1 MIINVLY
8 DIKATKTRLFTTKT
22 RSNNLEILYKSDK
35 NSVFFHIKATKTR
48 QKSDIAFFCVAFLKD
63 ICHKYTV
70 SMKKTDITL
79 WQDNLLTIA
88 RYDMTPLEKNIL
100 YMVMSQIKKEDKV
113 GSTYFVSA
121 RELMDRTKEEID
133 FSLFRK
139 ATKSLVSRAFETTL
153 PNGDL
158 LQASFVAAA
167 RYHKGK
173 GLIEI
178 EISRFVLP
186 FYLELKEKFT
196 TFQLNAALNLNS
208 KYAKRLYEMLS
219 MYKAM
224 PDKSFTINLLEL
236 KKMLL
241 VIDKDDKD
249 DYPNFAD
256 FAKRVLKP
264 AENEINDNTDIRFTY
279 EVILGTSSGK
289 GRKPVAA
296 IRFHVEPILSGG
308 VPTDEQ
314 YTTLNLRLINEFGLN
329 KKQSE
334 RVISE
339 NDRKDILKK
348 LYEISL
354 VKNTI
359 RNIGGYTAKTF
370 NLV

>member
-1 MIINVLY
+1 
-8 DIKATKTRLFTTKT
+8 
-22 RSNNLEILYKSDK
+22 
-35 NSVFFHIKATKTR
+35 
-48 QKSDIAFFCVAFLKD
+48 
-63 ICHKYTV
+63 
-70 SMKKTDITL
+70 MKKTDITL

-100 YMVMSQIKKEDKV
+100 YMVMSQIKKDDQI
-113 GSTYFVSA
+113 GSNYFVSA
-121 RELMDRTKEEID
+121 RELMDRTGEEID

-158 LQASFVAAA
+158 LQASFVSAA

-173 GLIEI
+173 GIIEI

-208 KYAKRLYEMLS
+208 KYAKRLYEILS

-224 PDKSFTINLLEL
+224 PDKSFTAKILEL
-236 KKMLL
+236 KKTLL
-241 VIDKDDKD
+241 VIDKDGKD

-264 AENEINDNTDIRFTY
+264 AEKEINESTDIRFTY
-279 EVILGTSSGK
+279 DIILGTSNGK

-296 IRFHVEPILSGG
+296 IKFLVEPVVTTKMPS
-308 VPTDEQ
+308 DEQ
-314 YTTLNLRLINEFGLN
+314 YTTLVLRLINEFGLN
-329 KKQSE
+329 KKQAE
-334 RVISE
+334 RIVSE

-354 VKNTI
+354 SKNTI
-359 RNIGGYTAKTF
+359 RNIGGYTVKIF